1 VSAAADLTRYPLVGE
16 FRLVDVI
23 ASGPALPVPET
34 TSTENTMEAVIFMN
48 WVAQNS
54 QPSEVVVG
62 SKLSW
67 VKSLAG
73 YLLTIEKYR
82 LKYLTQSGPID
93 NG

>member
-62 SKLSW
+62 SKFELGQEFGRIFANRRKVSFE
-67 VKSLAG
+67 VLDS
-73 YLLTIEKYR
+73 ER
-82 LKYLTQSGPID
+82 SG
-93 NG
+93 